1 LTPEGAQARTSAG
14 AWLSKWGERPAGIA
28 SLSGILYIFLGIA
41 ALAVGP
47 TGELGFLW
55 ATALLVTF
63 YLVEGLVIA
72 VGLMMAPFYEPR
84 DVIGWRP
91 PKEDFGLLR
100 LEIRNKVL
108 ASTLSGA
115 GGMALLALVGP
126 SLWLALRATPVNTV
140 GLIAAVGFAA
150 LVIVP
155 CAIFAYYGHRAL
167 KAMAVLKTRG
177 LLRGRPD

>member
-1 LTPEGAQARTSAG
+1 
-14 AWLSKWGERPAGIA
+14 
-28 SLSGILYIFLGIA
+28 
-41 ALAVGP
+41 
-47 TGELGFLW
+47 
-55 ATALLVTF
+55 
-63 YLVEGLVIA
+63 
-72 VGLMMAPFYEPR
+72 
-84 DVIGWRP
+84 
-91 PKEDFGLLR
+91 
-100 LEIRNKVL
+100 
-108 ASTLSGA
+108 
-115 GGMALLALVGP
+115 MALLALVGP